1 MFCLAFTDEA
11 KAQLT
16 QLKRDKSHAAQYKAV
31 IKALHYLQTNP
42 RHPSLNSKRYHS
54 IPGHPKVF
62 ESSAQQHIPGA
73 FRIFWEY
80 HPDERK
86 VIIILM
92 IVKHPD

>member
-1 MFCLAFTDEA
+1 MVSLAFTDEA

-16 QLKRDKSHAAQYKAV
+16 ELKREKSRAAQYKAV
-31 IKALHYLQTNP
+31 TKALKYLVANP

-54 IPGHPKVF
+54 IPGHTKVF
-62 ESSAQQHIPGA
+62 ESHAQQHTPGA